1 MDLSAIGYYLSPEEH
16 QKRIDKGHCIYCG
29 SFNHMVRDCPNKP
42 KASGH
47 PLHSAVA
54 KTAI

>member
-1 MDLSAIGYYLSPEEH
+1 MDLSAIGYHLSPEEH

-29 SFNHMVRDCPNKP
+29 SFNYMVRDCPNKP
-42 KASGH
+42 KASGY